1 MGGKKE
7 AFVYL
12 KGEKDLP
19 PYRSVTS
26 GVYFL
31 TPLFLLTFL
40 LCADPELAW
49 LPAKLKRSSGNVADV
64 QIPQYADEQS
74 TVCDGG
80 KKAKNW
86 IEAEVDLSDYNK
98 GVLPMQNVDEN
109 GNLRKFADMVELPFL
124 HEVRAFGLV
133 DGLGCMVQWR

>member
-1 MGGKKE
+1 MGKEKKQ
-7 AFVYL
+7 AFVFL
-12 KGEKDLP
+12 KVC
-19 PYRSVTS
+19 RSIAQCPICLCS
-26 GVYFL
+26 GVHFPTTHIVSKL
-31 TPLFLLTFL
+31 QSLVFQ
-40 LCADPELAW
+40 DPDYAW
-49 LPAKLKRSSGNVADV
+49 IPAKLVRSSGNVADV
-64 QIPQYADEQS
+64 QIPEYADEQA

-124 HEVRAFGLV
+124 HEVRKTATRF
-133 DGLGCMVQWR
+133 CW